1 METGKI
7 EYTRQW
13 CKYEFSRDEMHEIA
27 ETLAIKTQELEQI
40 ESDKKAVVSR
50 YKERTEQTQSEIKGA
65 ATRYKD
71 GYEMR
76 DGHKV
81 AQYEWCRHWEER
93 NEHVC

>member
-50 YKERTEQTQSEIKGA
+50 YKERSRINA
-65 ATRYKD
+65 ARNLRRAWSVREFTRTTA
-71 GYEMR
+71 R
-76 DGHKV
+76 ST
-81 AQYEWCRHWEER
+81 
-93 NEHVC
+93 N